1 MNKEEIQTEM
11 ERQRRILY
19 QLADRYGFLDE
30 RVLIQSQK
38 LDDWLNEYD
47 RRKSG

>member
-1 MNKEEIQTEM
+1 MNKEEIQNEM
-11 ERQRRILY
+11 EHQRRILY

-30 RVLIQSQK
+30 RVLVQSRK